1 MKLTLP
7 FCLFAACLHCTA
19 QESKAPPSPP
29 EAPVATA
36 SSAAEIDK
44 HFNEKMTQALEAYL
58 ATHPK
63 AGDTIRVMEYL
74 AYTYLELGDAERQ
87 LVTLE
92 KQYAAMP
99 KGANGDAPAAFT
111 NITRRLFIHRGN
123 NSVAILDK
131 ALEALE
137 QGKKD
142 FPTFA
147 DPDSRPG
154 QTFNS
159 LIAQMK
165 RHSIGSP
172 VKIAFT
178 ALDGTKV
185 DLANMKGK
193 VVLVVYFEPPLDAN
207 GAAMLKS
214 VKTAYDKL
222 HAKGF
227 EVIGLSYN
235 KDRAAIES
243 FVKKEGIPW
252 PQSYDGQGW
261 DYSLAVRLSV
271 NTLPFNLLVGKD
283 GKMAVRHVRSDEL
296 EAKVAEMLK

>member
-1 MKLTLP
+1 V
-7 FCLFAACLHCTA
+7 AA
-19 QESKAPPSPP
+19 
-29 EAPVATA
+29 A

-44 HFNEKMTQALEAYL
+44 HFAAKKAQALEAYL
-58 ATHPK
+58 AAHPN
-63 AGDTIRVMEYL
+63 ANDAIRVMGALAFSYL
-74 AYTYLELGDAERQ
+74 DAGDAKRQ
-87 LVTLE
+87 LATLE

-99 KGANGDAPAAFT
+99 KGANGDAAEAFT

-142 FPTFA
+142 FPTLA
-147 DPDSRPG
+147 DPDSKSG

-159 LIAQMK
+159 IIAQMK

-193 VVLVVYFEPPLDAN
+193 VVLVIYFEPPLDAN

-214 VKTAYDKL
+214 VKAAYDKL
-222 HAKGF
+222 HGQGF
-227 EVIGLSYN
+227 EVIGHAYN

-252 PQSYDGQGW
+252 PQAYAGQGW
-261 DYSLAVRLSV
+261 DNSLAIRLSV
-271 NTLPFNLLVGKD
+271 NTLPFNFLVGKE
-283 GKMAVRHVRSDEL
+283 GNMAVKHVRGDEL
-296 EAKVAEMLK
+296 EAKVSELLK